1 MTEHFDTVVL
11 GGGVSG
17 LMAGLLAQRKRPN
30 SKILV
35 IEASGRL
42 GGVMAG
48 GRAMGEYFDF
58 GTHIPQETGIGAID
72 ELFERAIDPS
82 SLQRMSSEVG
92 DRAGTLVDERLF
104 VDTPYLDL
112 LCLNSEIAQR
122 VVSHIVGKPQ
132 MDRSDLDIPIR
143 LQSAEKVAKDWY
155 GDHATRTTILPILRN
170 WFGDTKS
177 LSGFALELVNLT
189 RLSVVDELTWLSH
202 ASSSSFRQRVA
213 FPFQLRLPAEY
224 KHNRKSIYPK
234 YGSSLDFVE
243 GLERLCAEQAV
254 EISIRSRVKSIDLD
268 SRRMKLERSDGQLE
282 IRFRRLISTL
292 GPIHTLPLVGGSP
305 SLLIERCGS
314 KIIHHVAKKPIKSEL
329 CYVYVYSAKSPVF
342 RITNYRAFSGRSDD
356 CRFTSELLA
365 PETIDDDFAVME
377 AEKVLQSSGLVEAG
391 ESLQSSIELVAAG
404 FPSPKISTFVQFH
417 LAAAQLAPLE
427 SDDFIVTGV
436 GAQGTA
442 FFQSE
447 ILRHLHS
454 RLS

>member
-1 MTEHFDTVVL
+1 MTEYFDTVVL
-11 GGGVSG
+11 GGGMSG
-17 LMAGLLAQRKRPN
+17 LMAGLLAQRKCPN
-30 SKILV
+30 AKTLV
-35 IEASGRL
+35 IEASSRL

-48 GRAMGEYFDF
+48 GRAMGECFDL
-58 GTHIPQETGIGAID
+58 GTHIPQEIGIGAID
-72 ELFERAIDPS
+72 ELFERALDPS

-92 DRAGTLVDERLF
+92 DRAGTLVGERMF
-104 VDTPYLDL
+104 VDTSYLDL
-112 LCLNSEIAQR
+112 LHLNPEIAQR

-132 MDRSDLDIPIR
+132 MDRSDPHTPIR
-143 LQSAEKVAKDWY
+143 LQPAEEVARDWF
-155 GDHATRTTILPILRN
+155 GDYATRTMILPILRN
-170 WFGDTKS
+170 WFGDTDS

-189 RLSVVDELTWLSH
+189 RLRVVDELMWLSH

-213 FPFQLRLPAEY
+213 FPSQLCLPAEY
-224 KHNRKSIYPK
+224 RHNRKSIYPK
-234 YGSSLDFVE
+234 YGSSLDFVK

-268 SRRMKLERSDGQLE
+268 SRRMKLERNDGQLE
-282 IRFRRLISTL
+282 VGFRRLISTL
-292 GPIHTLPLVGGSP
+292 GPVHTLPLVEGSP
-305 SLLIERCGS
+305 SLVIERCGS

-329 CYVYVYSAKSPVF
+329 CYIYVYSAKSPVF

-365 PETIDDDFAVME
+365 PETIGDEFAVME
-377 AEKVLQSSGLVEAG
+377 ADKVLQSSGLVEVG
-391 ESLQSSIELVAAG
+391 ESLQSSIELGVAG

-447 ILRHLHS
+447 ILRHLHL
-454 RLS
+454 RLA